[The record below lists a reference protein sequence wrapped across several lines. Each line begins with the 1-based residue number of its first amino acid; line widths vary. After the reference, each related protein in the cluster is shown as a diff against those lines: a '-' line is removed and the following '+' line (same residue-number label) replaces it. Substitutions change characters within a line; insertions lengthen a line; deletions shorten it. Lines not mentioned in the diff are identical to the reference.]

1 METTVALSDDEIQK
15 RRAEAAKLFDS
26 AKQAF
31 QGEMFDTAREIAKK
45 VWQLVEGTIPPKP
58 ETKVRPKYSIVI
70 VTYQHS
76 DDVIVALDKFIPYA
90 DNPDFEIIIVD
101 NGNPFIET
109 LCTVRYPKFRFLSVG
124 FNYGCSGGRN
134 TGVAM
139 ARGDYV
145 LFLDD
150 DGYIADG
157 CVEALIKTLKD
168 NNAQAVRG
176 RVVPKTGG
184 GITASHYDMGTE
196 VKPSIITAEGVSIWR
211 KDFFD
216 RSPGFDVLLAGHEGL
231 LLCLT
236 MFRFVGPLAF
246 MYSPDAVLFHDF
258 SSSPEREA
266 AKRLSHIR
274 NAKYVTHCVGPY
286 DDILRSLRNV
296 MDNGRQIHAFAS
308 RAKYHALSSL
318 DDSKAKTRVSFI
330 TTAKNAKIFV
340 KEFSDSLRWQTHSN
354 FELVFVDDGSDDG
367 TAEAMEAQWKD
378 DPRLKVI
385 RSEPIGRGPALNKA
399 VAAAESEIC
408 LIADV
413 DDLSLPFRAAAT
425 IAAMNESK
433 LDCLSF
439 HLFNEKNAY
448 LVGRPHWP
456 LANDFKVRQ
465 FFGMPASFPAFAFR
479 KSKFKEPFSME
490 LTGGIDCDW
499 LFRNGGANGGVH
511 GRVIQHPAVYYR
523 THEGQISSTKRD
535 IQREVAVRC
544 IMSYHEQYLGKLNE
558 DDRKVAAMLTGWEPL
573 TNDFVPLLKEYI
585 YRLIRATALKK
596 DLGDGVTD
604 AMMGRLG
611 EIELDVAKR
620 NTAKPA
626 PAPAPAAAPAAT
638 AQASTPPA
646 STPATAPAP
655 AAAKPAEKPAA
666 TPAPAAVE
674 KPAPEVAK
682 PVPAKVVKKPEPS
695 IMPSA
700 PMVSRTLTF
709 GKKADKATSATAA
722 ETKATD
728 TKTTDVKT
736 ADTKTAPVAEVKSA
750 AKPATPAPS
759 VSAVAKP
766 AAAVTPA
773 KPSVAAAPAVPAPAA
788 AKPVPAPLA
797 SAAVAVAPPLATVTA
812 KAPPATPLKPKVIE
826 DIANP
831 ARGFNFNYV
840 AGLKKFDLKAYDDAM
855 KFFLAAQ
862 EAKPGSMFAR
872 WARAETLI
880 GMGKISES
888 IATMKA
894 IALESPN
901 NKKLAKR
908 VDEVV
913 AAGAKATPSRPPEAV
928 TAQMVAARGK
938 SRPAA

>member
-1 METTVALSDDEIQK
+1 METTVLSEDEIQK
-15 RRAEAAKLFDS
+15 RRTEAAKLFDS

-31 QGEMFDTAREIAKK
+31 LGEMFDTAREIAKK
-45 VWQLVEGTIPPKP
+45 VWQLVEGTLPPKP
-58 ETKVRPKYSIVI
+58 ETKIKPKYSIII

-90 DNPDFEIIIVD
+90 ENPEYEIIIVD

-109 LCTVRYPKFRFLSVG
+109 LCSVRYPKFRFFSNG

-139 ARGDYV
+139 ARGDY
-145 LFLDD
+145 LMFLDD

-157 CVEALIKTLKD
+157 CIEALISTLKD
-168 NNAQAVRG
+168 NNACAVRG
-176 RVVPKTGG
+176 RVVPKTGD
-184 GITASHYDMGTE
+184 GITASHYDMGTQ

-231 LLCLT
+231 LLCLS
-236 MFRFVGPLAF
+236 MHRFVGPLAF
-246 MYSPDAVLFHDF
+246 LYSPDAVLFHDF

-318 DDSKAKTRVSFI
+318 DESKAKTAVSFI

-340 KEFSDSLRWQTHSN
+340 KEFSDCLKWQTHKN

-367 TAEAMEAQWKD
+367 TAEAMEAQWKG

-385 RSEPIGRGPALNKA
+385 RSESVGRGAALNKA
-399 VAAAESEIC
+399 VAAADNEIC

-456 LANDFKVRQ
+456 LSNDFKVRQ

-479 KSKFKEPFSME
+479 KSKFKQPFSSE

-499 LFRNGGANGGVH
+499 LFRNGTANGGIH
-511 GRVIQHPAVYYR
+511 GRVLQHPAVYYR

-535 IQREVAVRC
+535 IQREVAVGC
-544 IMSYHEQYLGKLNE
+544 IMSYHEQWLGKMSD
-558 DDRKVAAMLTGWEPL
+558 DDRKIAAMLTGWEPL
-573 TNDFVPLLKEYI
+573 TNDFIPLLKEYI
-585 YRLIRATALKK
+585 YRLIRATALQK
-596 DLGDGVTD
+596 DIGDGVVD

-620 NTAKPA
+620 NVAKTAPA
-626 PAPAPAAAPAAT
+626 PAPAPAAAVKPAEKAAPATPAAPVADKPAAT
-638 AQASTPPA
+638 AAKPA
-646 STPATAPAP
+646 APAP
-655 AAAKPAEKPAA
+655 VAA
-666 TPAPAAVE
+666 
-674 KPAPEVAK
+674 
-682 PVPAKVVKKPEPS
+682 PVKVVKKPEPS
-695 IMPSA
+695 IMPTA

-709 GKKADKATSATAA
+709 GKKADKGDAKTVDPKAADAKAVDAKTVPAKPADVKPGPAKAADAKPADIKAA
-722 ETKATD
+722 ETKPAAA
-728 TKTTDVKT
+728 KP
-736 ADTKTAPVAEVKSA
+736 ADSKVADAKAPP
-750 AKPATPAPS
+750 AKPATPAP
-759 VSAVAKP
+759 AATKP
-766 AAAVTPA
+766 TTP
-773 KPSVAAAPAVPAPAA
+773 PAPAPIMA
-788 AKPVPAPLA
+788 AA
-797 SAAVAVAPPLATVTA
+797 SQPLATVAA
-812 KAPPATPLKPKVIE
+812 KAPPASPMKPKVIE
-826 DIANP
+826 DTVNP
-831 ARGFNFNYV
+831 ARGFNYSYV
-840 AGLKKFDLKAYDDAM
+840 AGLKKFDAKAYDDAM

-872 WARAETLI
+872 WARAEPLI
-880 GMGKISES
+880 GLGKISD
-888 IATMKA
+888 ALTMMKA
-894 IALESPN
+894 IAVESPN
-901 NKKLAKR
+901 NKKLARR
-908 VDEVV
+908 VEEAVE
-913 AAGAKATPSRPPEAV
+913 AGAKAVPSRPPEAV
-928 TAQMVAARGK
+928 TAQVVAAGGK
-938 SRPAA
+938 NRPAA